1 MSTMSTQGSD
11 WLGNGMGQDA
21 YATVS
26 VKRTRIITSRI
37 PPLKSAERLDRYCA
51 GRFTYLT
58 QDQWEK
64 EILEGKIS
72 LGGVIVLNPATS
84 LQGGEMLAWDG
95 SGIVEPAVDEAIPI
109 LYEDEWF
116 VAVNKPGNLPVH
128 PSGRYFNHTLVAM
141 LADRY
146 GRKVYP
152 VHRLDRETSGVILL
166 AFDGKSAGNL
176 SASKGS
182 NEYLALVHGN
192 FPDEDVMVDLPL
204 GPDSESAVKKK
215 RKAWPGGT
223 EGARTRFRKVL
234 TSGDIS
240 LVRCFPETGRLH
252 QIRAHLHSVGYPI
265 VGDKLYGR
273 DETAFLTFVKHGLTP
288 ELEKRL
294 VLPRCALHAA
304 RLVFLHPLSKKE
316 MIIRAPLPKM
326 FSECIIS
333 RRTIDS
339 SPLRDCVAN
348 RICHCERPSGARQ
361 SFCFQYIARLLRSL
375 HSLAMTL

>member
-1 MSTMSTQGSD
+1 
-11 WLGNGMGQDA
+11 
-21 YATVS
+21 
-26 VKRTRIITSRI
+26 
-37 PPLKSAERLDRYCA
+37 
-51 GRFTYLT
+51 
-58 QDQWEK
+58 
-64 EILEGKIS
+64 
-72 LGGVIVLNPATS
+72 
-84 LQGGEMLAWDG
+84 MLSWDG
-95 SGIVEPAVDEAIPI
+95 SGIVEPAVDGSLTI

-128 PSGRYFNHTLVAM
+128 PSGRYFNNTLVAM

-152 VHRLDRETSGVILL
+152 VHRLDRETSGAILL

-182 NEYLALVHGN
+182 KEYLALVHGR
-192 FPDEDVMVDLPL
+192 FPDEELLVDLPL
-204 GPDSESAVKKK
+204 GYDPESAVRKK

-234 TSGDIS
+234 TAGDTS

-252 QIRAHLHSVGYPI
+252 QIRAHLLATGYPI

-273 DETAFLTFVKHGLTP
+273 DETAFLTFIEQGLTR

-304 RLVFLHPLSKKE
+304 KLVFLHPLSKKK
-316 MIIRAPLPKM
+316 MVLRAPLPQM
-326 FSECIIS
+326 FSEFIMAS
-333 RRTIDS
+333 RANQGV
-339 SPLRDCVAN
+339 PLP
-348 RICHCERPSGARQ
+348 EP
-361 SFCFQYIARLLRSL
+361 
-375 HSLAMTL
+375 